1 MGSDAYRDGCAGAT
15 DSPCLARRGVLS
27 GIAALASIGIARP
40 VFGPHDET
48 VRYLRR
54 EFLGEADRMSVA
66 EGKDRELAF
75 ARLAKLANAL
85 TVIPAEGEDARRAKA
100 DVAGWSIDDGGWTIR
115 LPSDIISALE
125 AN

>member
-1 MGSDAYRDGCAGAT
+1 MRSDAYRDGCAGAI
-15 DSPCLARRGVLS
+15 DSPCLARRGVVTGL
-27 GIAALASIGIARP
+27 AALAGAGLARP

-54 EFLGEADRMSVA
+54 EFLGEADRMSLV
-66 EGKDRELAF
+66 EGKDKELAF
-75 ARLAKLANAL
+75 ARMAKLANAL

-100 DVAGWSIDDGGWTIR
+100 DVAAWSTEDGGWKIR
-115 LPSDIISALE
+115 LPRDLISALE

>member
-1 MGSDAYRDGCAGAT
+1 MRSDAYRDGCAGAIDT
-15 DSPCLARRGVLS
+15 PCLARRGVVT
-27 GIAALASIGIARP
+27 GIAALASTRLARP

-54 EFLGEADRMSVA
+54 EFLGEADRMSSV
-66 EGKDRELAF
+66 EGKDKELVF
-75 ARLAKLANAL
+75 ARMAKLANAL

-100 DVAGWSIDDGGWTIR
+100 DVAAWSVDDGGWKIR
-115 LPSDIISALE
+115 LPRELISALE